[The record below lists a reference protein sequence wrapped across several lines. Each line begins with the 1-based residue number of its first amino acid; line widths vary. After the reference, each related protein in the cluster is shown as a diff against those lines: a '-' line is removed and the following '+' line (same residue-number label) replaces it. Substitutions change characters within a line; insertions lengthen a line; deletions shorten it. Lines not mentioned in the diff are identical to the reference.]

1 MLDTALLWYGSY
13 SKQVNI
19 CVGILLFYTLYL
31 SFWSRNNIANKQEP
45 HIQPLHKTDSIL
57 NESEQFQMILS
68 KNVSTLNQGEFS
80 FFLSYKEKQY
90 RERQRK
96 IKEYCAIKGPKF
108 GKKVLKNSLIYDN
121 KDKVGYCQIAKV
133 ASSTWC
139 NHFIHLGRKFRVL
152 D

>member
-1 MLDTALLWYGSY
+1 MLNTVLLWYGSY
-13 SKQVNI
+13 SKQVDI
-19 CVGILLFYTLYL
+19 IVGLLLLYTLYL
-31 SFWSRNNIANKQEP
+31 SFWIRNNIANNLP
-45 HIQPLHKTDSIL
+45 PNIQPLHKRESIL
-57 NESEQFQMILS
+57 NESEQFQIILS
-68 KNVSTLNQGEFS
+68 KNVSTLSQGEFS

-96 IKEYCAIKGPKF
+96 IKEYCDTKGPKF

-139 NHFIHLGRKFRVL
+139 NHFIHLGRNFRVL

>member
-1 MLDTALLWYGSY
+1 MLDTVLLWYGSH

-19 CVGILLFYTLYL
+19 SVGILLLYTLFL
-31 SFWSRNNIANKQEP
+31 SFWNRNNIANNLP
-45 HIQPLHKTDSIL
+45 PNIQPLHERENIL
-57 NESEQFQMILS
+57 NGSEQFQIILS
-68 KNVSTLNQGEFS
+68 KNVSTLSQGEFS

-96 IKEYCAIKGPKF
+96 IQEYCDTKGPKF
-108 GKKVLKNSLIYDN
+108 GKKVLKNSLIYNN

>member
-19 CVGILLFYTLYL
+19 SVGILLFYTLYL
-31 SFWSRNNIANKQEP
+31 SLWSRNNIANNQEL
-45 HIQPLHKTDSIL
+45 HIQPLHKIDSIL
-57 NESEQFQMILS
+57 NESEQFQIILS
-68 KNVSTLNQGEFS
+68 KNVSTLSQGEFS

-96 IKEYCAIKGPKF
+96 IQEYCNTKGPKF